1 MHILSWIMTD
11 LQNNNLFL
19 DIQLI
24 KKTDN
29 LDRLQE
35 V

>member
-24 KKTDN
+24 KKADN